1 MKKGFRIVL
10 ILWTI
15 IMLTLSSLPD
25 FQAPELFPKYSDK
38 IVHLIEY
45 MIWGILFLLMLK
57 QEDRIQ
63 NVWRALFIMLIFG
76 VILGILD
83 EFHQM
88 FVSGRNADIID
99 LIADSAGL
107 AIAMILFRIFYRKPR
122 YYLPRR
128 D

>member
-1 MKKGFRIVL
+1 
-10 ILWTI
+10 
-15 IMLTLSSLPD
+15 MLTLSSLPD